1 MKKKINY
8 IRKICS
14 RFQAKLLLAF
24 LLCTLLPLLVIGG
37 ISYSVSYNISEQRI
51 LNASISSDDQLNL
64 QINERLSHVES
75 VADSMQYDMYTL
87 MQAEEPMECL
97 SALTDTRNNLS
108 LFKSTFD
115 LYYASIFLPSGHLG
129 ADEGLYFFL

>member
-51 LNASISSDDQLNL
+51 LNALYFLRQSAESSD
-64 QINERLSHVES
+64 
-75 VADSMQYDMYTL
+75 
-87 MQAEEPMECL
+87 
-97 SALTDTRNNLS
+97 
-108 LFKSTFD
+108 
-115 LYYASIFLPSGHLG
+115 
-129 ADEGLYFFL
+129 

>member
-1 MKKKINY
+1 M
-8 IRKICS
+8 
-14 RFQAKLLLAF
+14 
-24 LLCTLLPLLVIGG
+24 P
-37 ISYSVSYNISEQRI
+37 
-51 LNASISSDDQLNL
+51 SIFSDNQLNL

-108 LFKSTFD
+108 LLNQLLIYIMPVFF
-115 LYYASIFLPSGHLG
+115 FLPDIWGQMRACIFSL
-129 ADEGLYFFL
+129 